1 MIFSW
6 FDTQTAKA
14 FGREL
19 ADFYIS
25 RAGRNGENARNKII
39 EKKQRELLG
48 KLSQKIDLFK
58 SRHSLNF
65 LKKAQ
70 LGNAFKW
77 QLLDAGLDKSQVD
90 ELTSWLTRQL

>member
-1 MIFSW
+1 MIFHW
-6 FDTQTAKA
+6 FDTQAAKA

-25 RAGRNGENARNKII
+25 RAGKNSESTRSKIV
-39 EKKQRELLG
+39 EKKQRELLV

-58 SRHSLNF
+58 TRNALNF
-65 LKKAQ
+65 FKRAQ

-77 QLLDAGLDKSQVD
+77 HLLDAGLDRSQVD
-90 ELTSWLTRQL
+90 ELTSWVTRQL

>member
-1 MIFSW
+1 MIFRW
-6 FDTQTAKA
+6 FDTQAAKA

-25 RAGRNGENARNKII
+25 RAGKNSENTRNKII

-58 SRHSLNF
+58 SRHALNF

-77 QLLDAGLDKSQVD
+77 HLLDAGLDKSQVD
-90 ELTSWLTRQL
+90 ELTSWVTRQL